1 MLKLSVVYIFSL
13 RRTSFLKCESVKRI
27 NYSNMSVSQAPPRT
41 FVQIQKQMSMP
52 MDRLRKNL
60 QLAWPFNWKVLRYL
74 WRGKNFPKDLIK
86 VKRYTRVLF
95 EIWLPI
101 IIYDQNS
108 KSFVGKILSDSYL
121 KTDNCLMNDLNEP
134 SISLLQSPPL
144 NYTK

>member
-1 MLKLSVVYIFSL
+1 M
-13 RRTSFLKCESVKRI
+13 E
-27 NYSNMSVSQAPPRT
+27 
-41 FVQIQKQMSMP
+41 
-52 MDRLRKNL
+52 
-60 QLAWPFNWKVLRYL
+60 
-74 WRGKNFPKDLIK
+74 GKELPERFDKGQ
-86 VKRYTRVLF
+86 RYTRVLF

-121 KTDNCLMNDLNEP
+121 KTDYCLMNDLNEP